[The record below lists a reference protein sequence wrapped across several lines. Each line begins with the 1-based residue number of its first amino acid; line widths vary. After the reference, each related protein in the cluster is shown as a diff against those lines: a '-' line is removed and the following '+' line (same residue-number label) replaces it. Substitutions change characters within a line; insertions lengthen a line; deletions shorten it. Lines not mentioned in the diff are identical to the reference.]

1 MATHFNG
8 EPISPDHGYPL
19 RGAVGLIPRQKN
31 LETPYFWKGAKWLR
45 ALEFMPRDRRGFWEQ
60 AGYHNRADVWR
71 EERFG

>member
-1 MATHFNG
+1 MAIPCAGWWDSIPG
-8 EPISPDHGYPL
+8 EKD
-19 RGAVGLIPRQKN
+19 

-45 ALEFMPRDRRGFWEQ
+45 SLEFMPRDRRGFWEQ

>member
-1 MATHFNG
+1 V
-8 EPISPDHGYPL
+8 
-19 RGAVGLIPRQKN
+19 VGFIPEQKG
-31 LETPYFWKGAKWLR
+31 LETPYLWKGAKWLR